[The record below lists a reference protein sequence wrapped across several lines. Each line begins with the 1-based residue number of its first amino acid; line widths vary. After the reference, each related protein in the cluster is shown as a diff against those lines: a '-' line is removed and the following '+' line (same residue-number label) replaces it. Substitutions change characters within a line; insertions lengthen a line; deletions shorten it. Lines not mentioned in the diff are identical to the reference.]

1 MSNLPPTDA
10 ALAANREFYRAFN
23 QRDVAAME
31 ALWSAQQPIVCAHP
45 GMAPLYGRD
54 QVLASLRSVLVNPN
68 APNIRPEQE
77 HAIITGNSALV
88 ICEEHVNN
96 AVLVATNVFVL
107 EGDTWRMIHHH
118 AGMRA
123 PSTRAA
129 EPPPAPSEKRT
140 LH

>member
-1 MSNLPPTDA
+1 MSDNPEIAA

-31 ALWSAQQPIVCAHP
+31 ALWARDVPVACAHP
-45 GMAPLYGRD
+45 AMAPIFGRE
-54 QVLASLRSVLVNPN
+54 QVLASLHAVLANPN

-77 HAIITGNSALV
+77 HAIVSGNSALI

-96 AVLVATNVFVL
+96 AVLIATNVFVR
-107 EGDTWRMIHHH
+107 EARGWRMVHHH

-123 PSTRAA
+123 PAARAA
-129 EPPPAPSEKRT
+129 ESPPRAPDKRT